1 MSSKGSRTVR
11 RTTRSVLIFTTAGK
25 TFATAKTAGSEAG
38 SASAFAKHG
47 AEAATVKNAANVQT
61 ARFFR
66 GIRAASNEAA
76 FGLSTCRTVSH
87 SCHVEW
93 SETSLDDCFSDFCE
107 LN

>member
-38 SASAFAKHG
+38 SACACAKHG
-47 AEAATVKNAANVQT
+47 AEAATVKKAANVQT

-76 FGLSTCRTVSH
+76 FGLSTCRPA
-87 SCHVEW
+87 E
-93 SETSLDDCFSDFCE
+93 SLEINSPCAHQLTLAQIFT
-107 LN
+107 